1 MLAVFDIEYI
11 FNTYVES
18 EKRDTGINSMIETCQ
33 ELGAT
38 LEDTA
43 KRVAKKFNLSQSEAE
58 TMVKE
63 HWK

>member
-18 EKRDTGINSMIETCQ
+18 VKREAEEKIYMCVMIETCQ

-38 LEDTA
+38 LEDTI
-43 KRVAKKFNLSQSEAE
+43 KRVAKKIQSV
-58 TMVKE
+58 TVRSGSKG
-63 HWK
+63 